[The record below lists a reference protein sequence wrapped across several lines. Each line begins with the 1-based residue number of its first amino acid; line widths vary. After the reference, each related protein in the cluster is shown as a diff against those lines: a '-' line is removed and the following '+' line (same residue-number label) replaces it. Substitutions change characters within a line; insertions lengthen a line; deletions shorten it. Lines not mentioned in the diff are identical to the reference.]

1 MKKGALQPSFL
12 RLDKRRSLF
21 YNIQEK
27 KRRQGLSCLKGEG
40 MYIAYYAVMAVIW
53 VVIIVLCVRRLADIA
68 HNPARY
74 EGADAETE
82 NAAPKG
88 RGGFHAAAFLVCA
101 FAVGAALGGAGY
113 GILLLFMRGRTLLFF
128 GSFYCG
134 VFAVF
139 LVALVLVGIVLPL
152 HLFPQIPLQTLRRE
166 LGASSRRDGWKRG
179 ILMFLIIFA
188 VGFPFFALGNE
199 AYACFD
205 ENGIS
210 RSGFFEIGETHTAY
224 EDVEGVHIYIN
235 HNSRGEVDVFCY
247 EVTFSDGKRV
257 NVNYPNTG
265 RGYFD
270 GKILQ
275 LHRYLEER
283 ATCEAVVDVLNETDL
298 AYLEG
303 LPAERREIAREIFAG
318 FDGHGKL

>member
-1 MKKGALQPSFL
+1 
-12 RLDKRRSLF
+12 
-21 YNIQEK
+21 
-27 KRRQGLSCLKGEG
+27 

-53 VVIIVLCVRRLADIA
+53 VVIIALCVRRLADIA
-68 HNPARY
+68 RDPARY

-82 NAAPKG
+82 ADTAPKG

-199 AYACFD
+199 TYACFD

-283 ATCEAVVDVLNETDL
+283 STCEAVVDALSETDL

-318 FDGHGKL
+318 FDDQ